1 MPGLSI
7 TKMSG
12 SPMKK
17 SGRIHYIVIAIGLL
31 SSLVLFY
38 FLHQDYKR
46 SVQSKFINTTQE
58 RIQNLDLS
66 IVAYLE
72 ALYAIRSNF
81 DASNFVDRNE
91 FKLMVRHHLERF
103 PSIKALEWLPVVTIH
118 EREKMELSI
127 RQNMD
132 PKFSFSDISK
142 SGIKIPSPTRNRY
155 FPIWYVEP
163 FTKNIKAFGYDLSSN
178 KTRLKT
184 LLKSVDHDKPIATER
199 LQLVQTEGN
208 SFGALIALP
217 IFHKKMPLDTI
228 AQRQL
233 ALKGF
238 ALAVF
243 DIKTMMDYL
252 LYKNQLT
259 DGFTLTI
266 EDKHASED
274 KKFLYSRSTKNADY
288 PRRNSPL
295 TNSILFSFAD
305 RHWQATISNDDASAY
320 PEWSTDDLWLPL
332 SLFLLSLIAAV
343 YIRSENKR
351 REQLALEIQ
360 ERQKIYNAKTESE
373 ERFALTTAGSG
384 DGLWD
389 FDLANEYYWFS
400 EPYRHLLGFENE
412 IDYPNAL
419 ESWSEGLHP
428 NDRDAAITAF
438 ESHKKEGTPYNVEFR
453 LATKQGDWRW
463 FNARCKSLR
472 DEKGISYRAAGAITD
487 ITHQKQQAIDLEQA
501 NFSSEMAM
509 KLSDMDSWWMEYSE
523 HQDRF
528 YLSPRTFDLLG
539 ETPPKYGNYLTY
551 NQWSENVLRTDK
563 ELGEKAIAA
572 FSAALKDIEARY
584 DATYLYTRPN
594 DGKIVWMRA
603 IATVVRDKNNR
614 VTHVHGVIQDIS
626 EWKNAEQ
633 ELSKQHKESLRFRT
647 ALDAV
652 SDSIYLVDLEKM
664 KFIDA
669 NRTAWEC
676 LGYQREELMTLGPH
690 DIKPEYDQDDLK
702 ILVTQMFKDSNNTTT
717 VFDTEHQRKDSS
729 CFPVNIVLN
738 SIKSDGPQIVVAVAR
753 DQTEHL
759 RVEGELLRSK
769 EAAEAANRAK
779 SEFLANM
786 SHEIRTP
793 MNAIIGMSDLA
804 LQTELNEVQ
813 HSYIDTVYRSAQSL
827 LGIINDILDFSKIEA
842 NQLDMEI
849 INFNLEDVFND
860 LSNLIK
866 LKIEETGVDLIFD
879 IPEDLPTDL
888 TGDPLRLGQ
897 ILINLGNNAAKFTH
911 EGKILVSVRLL
922 EQKQNH
928 IKLHFSVQDT
938 GIGMT
943 LEQQENLFQ
952 AFSQADNSTTRK
964 YGGTG
969 LGLTISRRLAELMGG
984 EIWVESAHGKG
995 STFHFSVSLGVQQ
1008 NPGTETQQESQHK
1021 IDINQALDQLRGA
1034 KILLVEDNEFN
1045 QMVALHVLRDNELIP
1060 TLVTNGQ
1067 EALDILESQV
1077 FDGVLMDC
1085 QMPVMDGYEA
1095 TQEIRKQG
1103 KFHDLPILA
1112 MTANAMVGDREE
1124 VLAAGMNDHI
1134 AKPFTKD
1141 DLFITMAKWIQ
1152 PER

>member
-1 MPGLSI
+1 M
-7 TKMSG
+7 KMAG
-12 SPMKK
+12 KV
-17 SGRIHYIVIAIGLL
+17 HYIVVAIGLL
-31 SSLVLFY
+31 LSSVLFY

-46 SVQSKFINTTQE
+46 SVQNTFFNTTQE
-58 RIQNLDLS
+58 RIQRLDMS

-81 DASNFVDRNE
+81 DASNFVDRDE
-91 FKLMVRHHLERF
+91 FRLMVAHHLERF
-103 PSIKALEWLPVVTIH
+103 PSIKALEWIPAATTH
-118 EREKMELSI
+118 DRGKMESTI
-127 RQNMD
+127 KQSMD
-132 PKFSFSDISK
+132 PNFSFSDLSDD
-142 SGIKIPSPTRNRY
+142 GIKTPSPTRNRY
-155 FPIWYVEP
+155 FPVWYVEP
-163 FTKNIKAFGYDLSSN
+163 FQSNIKAFGYDVGSD
-178 KTRLKT
+178 KTRLKA

-199 LQLVQTEGN
+199 ILLLQKENNYGIL
-208 SFGALIALP
+208 AALP
-217 IFHKKMPLDTI
+217 IFNRKMPINTV

-243 DIKTMMDYL
+243 DIKTMMENL
-252 LYKNQLT
+252 LNKNHLT
-259 DGFTLTI
+259 NGFTLTI
-266 EDKHASED
+266 EDGHASEEA
-274 KKFLYSRSTKNADY
+274 KLLFARSTTNVDY
-288 PRRNSPL
+288 PRRTQPL
-295 TNSILFSFAD
+295 TNTISFFFAD
-305 RHWQATISNDDASAY
+305 RKWHASVTNDDASTY
-320 PEWSTDDLWLPL
+320 PEWSADNLWLPL
-332 SLFLLSLIAAV
+332 SLFLLSFIVAV
-343 YIRSENKR
+343 YIRSEDMR
-351 REQLALEIQ
+351 RRQLALEIK
-360 ERQKIYNAKTESE
+360 ERQRADSAKTESE

-412 IDYPNAL
+412 TDYPNAY

-428 NDRDAAITAF
+428 DDRDAAIEAF
-438 ESHKKEGTPYNVEFR
+438 ESHKKQGTPYNVEFR
-453 LATKQGDWRW
+453 LATKQGEWRW

-472 DEKGISYRAAGAITD
+472 DENGISLRAAGAITD
-487 ITHQKQQAIDLEQA
+487 ITNQKQQALELEQA

-509 KLSDMDSWWMEYSE
+509 TLARMGSWWMNYSV
-523 HQDRF
+523 HVNRF
-528 YLSPRTFDLLG
+528 YFTNGTFDLMG
-539 ETPPKYGNYLTY
+539 ETAHAGTGFITVDH
-551 NQWSENVLRTDK
+551 WTENVIRTNK
-563 ELGEKAIAA
+563 ELGEKALAEFTQSLENI
-572 FSAALKDIEARY
+572 
-584 DATYLYTRPN
+584 DAKCDVTYHYTRPI
-594 DGKIVWMRA
+594 DGKIIWLRVLA
-603 IATVVRDKNNR
+603 SVIRDQNNH
-614 VTHVHGVIQDIS
+614 VTNVHGVMQDIT
-626 EWKNAEQ
+626 EQKNAEL
-633 ELSKQHKESLRFRT
+633 ELARQNKDLLRFRT

-652 SDSIYLVDLEKM
+652 SDSIYLIDLEQM
-664 KFIDA
+664 KFIDS

-676 LGYQREELMTLGPH
+676 LGYQREELMALGPH
-690 DIKPEYDQDDLK
+690 DIKPKYEEEDLNSLFTQ
-702 ILVTQMFKDSNNTTT
+702 ILKENNLSTT
-717 VFDTEHQRKDSS
+717 VFDTEHERKDGS
-729 CFPVNIVLN
+729 CFPVKIILN
-738 SIKSDGPQIVVAVAR
+738 SMKSTKSDDPQIIVAVAR

-804 LQTELNEVQ
+804 LQTELNEMQ
-813 HSYIDTVYRSAQSL
+813 HSYIDTVNRSAQSL

-842 NQLDMEI
+842 DQLDIEV

-879 IPEDLPTDL
+879 IPEDLPTAL

-911 EGKILVSVRLL
+911 EGKIVVSVRLL
-922 EQKQNH
+922 AQKRSH

-943 LEQQENLFQ
+943 SEQQENLFQ
-952 AFSQADNSTTRK
+952 AFIQADNSTTRK

-984 EIWVESAHGKG
+984 EIWVESTLGEG
-995 STFHFSVSLGVQQ
+995 STFHFSVSLGIQQ
-1008 NPGTETQQESQHK
+1008 NPETTTQHK
-1021 IDINQALDQLRGA
+1021 PQSHVDIDQAINQLRGA

-1060 TLVTNGQ
+1060 TLATNGQ
-1067 EALDILESQV
+1067 EALDMLEDQV

-1095 TQEIRKQG
+1095 TQEIRKQE
-1103 KFHDLPILA
+1103 KYQDLPVLA
-1112 MTANAMVGDREE
+1112 MTANAMVGDRED

-1134 AKPFTKD
+1134 AKPFNKE

-1152 PER
+1152 PKK